1 MLSYTRF
8 LKTSLLSLVLLT
20 SLAFG
25 ADPATRLRIAAANIT
40 SGNHQTYDPGHG
52 IRILQAVQPDIVA
65 LQEMNYG
72 DNSPAA
78 MEEFV
83 EKTFGKGFH
92 FYRETNPKYKIP
104 NGIVSRY
111 PILEAGSWPGPSVP
125 DRGFAYAAVKLPGKQ
140 VLWVVSVHLHT
151 KSAESRRAEAQ
162 VLLAN
167 LQKKVKTGDF
177 ITIAGDMNI
186 KGDKE
191 FALDVLS
198 VLVDEKHKPDDG
210 LGNRKTNAPRS
221 KLYDR
226 ILVSP
231 SLNAFH
237 VPVEIDLKTNDPNPL
252 KNKSVFPEGLV
263 FDTRVVKPL
272 PPPALENDSGSA
284 NMQHMLI
291 VQDYLIPGAPASALS
306 PENASHDETPPPPP
320 MPE

>member
-1 MLSYTRF
+1 MLFTTRF
-8 LKTSLLSLVLLT
+8 LKASFLSLVLFA

-25 ADPATRLRIAAANIT
+25 ETATRLRIVAANIT

-72 DNSPAA
+72 DNSPQA

-92 FYRETNPKYKIP
+92 FYREPNPKYKIP

-111 PILEAGSWPGPSVP
+111 PIAEAGSWPGPSVP
-125 DRGFAYAAVKLPGKQ
+125 DRGFAYASVKLPNGQ
-140 VLWVVSVHLHT
+140 LLWVVSVHLHT
-151 KSAESRRAEAQ
+151 KSAESRRAEAK
-162 VLLAN
+162 VLFAN
-167 LQKKVKTGDF
+167 LEKKVQPDSL
-177 ITIAGDMNI
+177 IVVAGDMNI

-191 FALDVLS
+191 YALDVLS

-210 LGNRKTNAPRS
+210 QGNRKTNAPRS

-231 SLNAFH
+231 ALNAFH
-237 VPVEIDLKTNDPNPL
+237 VPVEIDLKTNDPDPL

-263 FDTRVVKPL
+263 FDTRVLKPL
-272 PPPALENDSGSA
+272 PPPALVGDSGAA
-284 NMQHMLI
+284 NMQHMMI
-291 VQDYLIPGAPASALS
+291 VQDYLIPHAATAPAPAPADALT
-306 PENASHDETPPPPP
+306 PENHQE
-320 MPE
+320 